1 MPEIRLTVSICRQ
14 NPRHAD
20 GCIAIHSLRIHPLRF
35 WRFSGWFVACFTV
48 LPSETRSGRLGGAR
62 NESFMLNGA
71 EKLLFITVTWGRIK
85 REINKS
91 EPQKLATKKMEGN
104 PYDKKD
110 N

>member
-1 MPEIRLTVSICRQ
+1 MARRKGSTTWKKP
-14 NPRHAD
+14 A
-20 GCIAIHSLRIHPLRF
+20 LRAFLR
-35 WRFSGWFVACFTV
+35 GAC
-48 LPSETRSGRLGGAR
+48 S
-62 NESFMLNGA
+62 ESFMLNGA

-110 N
+110 NWRLNQGFKSQQPLAWADEAWRDG